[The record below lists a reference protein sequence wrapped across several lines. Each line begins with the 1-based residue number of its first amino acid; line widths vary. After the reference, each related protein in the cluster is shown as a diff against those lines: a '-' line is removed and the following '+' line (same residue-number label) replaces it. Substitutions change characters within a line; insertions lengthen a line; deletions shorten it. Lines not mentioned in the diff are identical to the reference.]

1 VTADDQDGHALPDWL
16 IWARDLQTIAQN
28 GLTYA
33 KDPFDVERYTDVR
46 RVAAEILAAQGGLD
60 ATRVRDLL
68 GREAG
73 HSTPKVDVRAAV
85 FRDETILLVRERS
98 DGLWTLP
105 GGWADPGE
113 PPSVA
118 VTREV
123 VEESG
128 YQTRATRLLA
138 VYDRDLH
145 GHPPLAY
152 PVYKLFF
159 ACDLIGGAPAHSN
172 ETDGVDF
179 FRADALPAL
188 SLSRVTPAQIAR
200 LFALQRNPDL
210 PTEFD

>member
-1 VTADDQDGHALPDWL
+1 MTADDQDGHALPDWL

-85 FRDETILLVRERS
+85 FRDDTILLVRERS

-159 ACDLIGGAPAHSN
+159 ACDLISGAPAHSN

-200 LFALQRNPDL
+200 LFALQRDPGL